1 MGDYKK
7 LAVWGKAYQLTLN
20 VYAASKNFPREEM
33 FGLTSQIRRA
43 AYSIPSNIAE
53 GSGRGTDKELAHFL
67 QIALG
72 SANELEFHL
81 SLSRDLEYIEIDTHR
96 SLESSVLEVQRM
108 IAGLIQHLKTKLK
121 TNN

>member
-7 LAVWGKAYQLTLN
+7 LAVWGKSYQLTLKI
-20 VYAASKNFPREEM
+20 YDATKTFPKEEA
-33 FGLTSQIRRA
+33 FGLTSQLRRA

-53 GSGRGTDKELAHFL
+53 GSGRGTDKELTHFL

-81 SLSRDLEYIEIDTHR
+81 NLTHDLHYLETPTHQE
-96 SLESSVLEVQRM
+96 LESAVLEIQRM
-108 IAGLIQHLKTKLK
+108 IVGLLHHLKQKTKV
-121 TNN
+121 

>member
-7 LAVWGKAYQLTLN
+7 LAVWGKSYQLTLKIYD
-20 VYAASKNFPREEM
+20 VTRNFPREEA
-33 FGLTSQIRRA
+33 FGLTSQLRRA
-43 AYSIPSNIAE
+43 AYSIPANIAE

-81 SLSRDLEYIEIDTHR
+81 SLTHDLHY
-96 SLESSVLEVQRM
+96 LETTVHKELETAVLEIQRM
-108 IAGLIQHLKTKLK
+108 IAGLIQHLKHKTKD
-121 TNN
+121 

>member
-7 LAVWGKAYQLTLN
+7 LAVWGKSYQLTLKIYD
-20 VYAASKNFPREEM
+20 VTKTFPKEEM
-33 FGLTSQIRRA
+33 FGLTSQLRRA

-53 GSGRGTDKELAHFL
+53 GSGRGTDKELIRFL

-81 SLSRDLEYIEIDTHR
+81 NLTHDLKYLETSTHR
-96 SLESSVLEVQRM
+96 ELEALALELQRM
-108 IAGLIQHLKTKLK
+108 ISGLIHHLRLK
-121 TNN
+121 TNS

>member
-7 LAVWGKAYQLTLN
+7 LAVWGKSYQLTLKIYD
-20 VYAASKNFPREEM
+20 VTKTFPKEEI

-53 GSGRGTDKELAHFL
+53 GSGRSTDKELAHFL

-81 SLSRDLEYIEIDTHR
+81 NLTRDLHY
-96 SLESSVLEVQRM
+96 LESSVHQELETSILEIQRM
-108 IAGLIQHLKTKLK
+108 IAGLIQHLKHKTKD
-121 TNN
+121 

>member
-7 LAVWGKAYQLTLN
+7 LAVWGKSYQLTLKIYEVTKTFPKEE
-20 VYAASKNFPREEM
+20 VY
-33 FGLTSQIRRA
+33 GLTSQLRRA
-43 AYSIPSNIAE
+43 AYSIPANIAE

-81 SLSRDLEYIEIDTHR
+81 SLTHDLHYLETKAHQE
-96 SLESSVLEVQRM
+96 LESHILEIQRM
-108 IAGLIQHLKTKLK
+108 IVGLIQHLKHKARD
-121 TNN
+121 

>member
-7 LAVWGKAYQLTLN
+7 LAVWGKSYQLTLK
-20 VYAASKNFPREEM
+20 VYSATKTFPQEEL

-43 AYSIPSNIAE
+43 AYSIPANIAE
-53 GSGRGTDKELAHFL
+53 GSGRGTDNELIRFL

-81 SLSRDLEYIEIDTHR
+81 SLTHDLDYLEANAYRELEDSILEI
-96 SLESSVLEVQRM
+96 QRM
-108 IAGLIQHLKTKLK
+108 IVGLIQHLKQKSRT
-121 TNN
+121 

>member
-1 MGDYKK
+1 MGDFKK
-7 LAVWGKAYQLTLN
+7 LAVWGKSYQLTLN
-20 VYAASKNFPREEM
+20 VYAATKDFPKEEM
-33 FGLTSQIRRA
+33 YGLTSQIRRA

-53 GSGRGTDKELAHFL
+53 GSGRGTDKELIHFL

-81 SLSRDLEYIEIDTHR
+81 SLSRDLEYLEIDIHQ